1 LRRDLSAISDLS
13 NGSSE
18 SCRLTIE
25 SRVFS
30 QRYWR

>member
-13 NGSSE
+13 NGSE